1 MPGNRRAKNQKSTRF
16 LRRGARAVP
25 PPEGRNTLNGANPLV
40 ARRQGDEWQIRGIP
54 LFPARSKR
62 MLLRYADTFSL
73 TSTTG
78 AVASYV
84 FSANGL
90 YDPNITGTG
99 HQPMGFD
106 QMMVSY
112 EHYCVLGARIRIN
125 ARCGSVTNTFPTVA
139 VSLSAAATPIT
150 NSQQITE
157 CGNAVLQFLYPQGIY
172 GGMRTVENAIDIAK
186 FGGVNDVLDNPEFR
200 GDIAT
205 NPTEQMYFHVQTF
218 DTELI
223 TCATSI
229 DVVIEYEAVFTEPRQ
244 LSQSVTKS
252 LIQHIRAEEKAC
264 VTK

>member
-1 MPGNRRAKNQKSTRF
+1 MPAKRRANNKRRGNRAPRDLPPAEGKNTM
-16 LRRGARAVP
+16 A
-25 PPEGRNTLNGANPLV
+25 GANPLV
-40 ARRQGDEWQIRGIP
+40 PRRQGDEWQIRGIP
-54 LFPARSKR
+54 LFSAKSVR

-112 EHYCVLGARIRIN
+112 DHYTVLGARIRIN
-125 ARCGSVTNTFPTVA
+125 ARVGSVTNTFPTVA
-139 VSLSAAATPIT
+139 VSISASATPIT

-172 GGMRTVENAIDIAK
+172 GGMRTLENAVNISK
-186 FGGVNDVLDNPEFR
+186 FGGVRDILDNPYYR
-200 GDIAT
+200 GDIAA
-205 NPTEQMYFHVQTF
+205 NPAEQLYFHVQTW

-229 DVVIEYEAVFTEPRQ
+229 DVVIEYEAIFTEPRQ